1 MSSNIFSILI
11 WNTFLVLF
19 LYNEAHIIIQNAIT
33 LKYNKWK
40 TLNTMVS
47 KKYESKVAITCASL
61 YLIFQAYYISFL
73 QYLNNT
79 VKRVKKNT
87 YLVTYVID
95 GKVYKMFVVPTRG
108 PAPIL
113 QISDD
118 ERYDVTRA
126 VLPFMGPNY
135 NWHGMGIT
143 PKNLLYE
150 SLAFEYTDGESR
162 VFDATETMVPK

>member
-1 MSSNIFSILI
+1 MTSNILGILI
-11 WNTFLVLF
+11 WNTFIILF
-19 LYNEAHIIIQNAIT
+19 LYNETHIIIQNSMI

-40 TLNTMVS
+40 TLNAMVS
-47 KKYESKVAITCASL
+47 KKYESKIAITCSSM

-73 QYLNNT
+73 QYLNNS
-79 VKRVKKNT
+79 VKKVKKNT

-108 PAPIL
+108 PAPVL

-118 ERYDVTRA
+118 EGYDVTRA

-150 SLAFEYTDGESR
+150 SLAFEYSDGESR
-162 VFDATETMVPK
+162 VFDATETMAPK